1 MSSDGGVEACHLTV
15 HYILIILGK
24 IKQIYWWLYIF
35 SFIYLAK
42 YLQIRILYHIYKED
56 LDSVANCYSDFNKK
70 FDDIRDAFKDVT
82 NEDIKNTARDIK
94 ASCEALKQKIDD
106 KENPER

>member
-24 IKQIYWWLYIF
+24 IKQIYWWLFIF
-35 SFIYLAK
+35 FFINLAK
-42 YLQIRILYHIYKED
+42 YLQIRISYDIYKED
-56 LDSVANCYSDFNKK
+56 LESVANCYSDFNKK